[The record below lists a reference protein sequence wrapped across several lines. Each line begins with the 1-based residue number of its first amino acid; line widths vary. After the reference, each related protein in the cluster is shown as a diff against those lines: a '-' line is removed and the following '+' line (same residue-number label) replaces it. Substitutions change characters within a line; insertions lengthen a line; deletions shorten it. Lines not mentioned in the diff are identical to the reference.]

1 MLDTLCDARIA
12 RNRRIIRKTRT
23 NLPARSMGRLGM
35 LASRSIHPHF
45 MNSSFDFA
53 LWKRIPKSR
62 RSRKQTPVS
71 THSRILETCP
81 GNLKAISILS
91 ASEIFRVSTTSPML
105 QIIGRRMRTKYTPLA
120 RRMAPNCLLT
130 IRGCFTRGFLG
141 SPGTGWYW
149 PAAGSEGALSRPPFQ
164 KADHDFI
171 WCKTLNHGFAKP
183 IWRGHQEVFVTGDMA
198 LTLQADGQAAP
209 GVSPAAMKWPNT
221 WPKPLR
227 RKLVCGRKVRRIQLS
242 GMRTKVRWRL
252 SVVRRM
258 WRGSSVSDSPG
269 NWPGLPDCWCT

>member
-1 MLDTLCDARIA
+1 MLKKSNSAANCLVRIA
-12 RNRRIIRKTRT
+12 
-23 NLPARSMGRLGM
+23 AAGV
-35 LASRSIHPHF
+35 SI
-45 MNSSFDFA
+45 SS
-53 LWKRIPKSR
+53 PM
-62 RSRKQTPVS
+62 
-71 THSRILETCP
+71 RILRLQGCFSTP
-81 GNLKAISILS
+81 ISILS

-105 QIIGRRMRTKYTPLA
+105 QIIGRRMRTEQTPLA
-120 RRMAPNCLLT
+120 RRMARNCILT

-209 GVSPAAMKWPNT
+209 GVSPTAMKWPNT

-242 GMRTKVRWRL
+242 GMRTKARWRL

-258 WRGSSVSDSPG
+258 WRGSSVSDFPG
-269 NWPGLPDCWCT
+269 NRLGLPDCWCT